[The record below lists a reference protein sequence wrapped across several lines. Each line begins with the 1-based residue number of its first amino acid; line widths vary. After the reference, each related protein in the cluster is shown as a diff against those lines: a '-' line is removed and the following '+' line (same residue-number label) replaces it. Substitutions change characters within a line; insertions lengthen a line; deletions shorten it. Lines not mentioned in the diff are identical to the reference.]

1 MEWTKWRPLDDRTD
15 GSWKEEEKDEEE
27 EEEEDEDEEDEDEED
42 EDKDEGEDEDEEDE
56 DEEEEEAVLATAFSM
71 LQSLLKGSDEKL
83 QLSHIYAN
91 SPPFFGKKRERK
103 KDGKR

>member
-27 EEEEDEDEEDEDEED
+27 EEDEEDEDEEDEDEED
-42 EDKDEGEDEDEEDE
+42 EDEDEEGEDEGEDEEDE
-56 DEEEEEAVLATAFSM
+56 DEEKEEEAVLATAFSM

-83 QLSHIYAN
+83 QQSHIYAN
-91 SPPFFGKKRERK
+91 SPPFFTHSL
-103 KDGKR
+103 